1 MEGESEV
8 MSSRETIL
16 ARVRQALADRP
27 VVDPPP
33 VPEVWPETNPDG
45 PTMLARFGEELSAIH
60 GEFHLCGSIKA
71 AGKKLAEL
79 LAELGCERLG
89 VVDQPLG
96 RALAERLPKDQV
108 AWVGE
113 SWDSRTIAELKA
125 SLVAAELLL
134 ADTGSCAV
142 RCRTAQER
150 MLCYLP
156 PACIVVGRAEDVRE
170 HMPAAWKEL
179 APRLADPELRG
190 ETVIITGPS
199 RTADIEKIL
208 ILGVHGPKRLIVL
221 AVQ

>member
-1 MEGESEV
+1 MTD
-8 MSSRETIL
+8 RETIL
-16 ARVRQALADRP
+16 GRIRTALADRP
-27 VVDPPP
+27 HVDPPP
-33 VPEVWPETNPDG
+33 VPEVWPETNPDRA
-45 PTMLARFGEELSAIH
+45 TLLARFGEELTAIQ
-60 GEFHLCGSIKA
+60 GEFHVCGSIKA

-79 LAELGCERLG
+79 LADIGCERLG

-96 RALAERLPKDQV
+96 RELAERLPKNQV
-108 AWVGE
+108 AWIDE
-113 SWDSRTIAELKA
+113 SWDGPAIAELKA
-125 SLVAAELLL
+125 SLVSADLLL
-134 ADTGSCAV
+134 ADTASCVV

-150 MLCYLP
+150 MMCYLP
-156 PACIVVGRAEDVRE
+156 PACIIVARAETVRE

-208 ILGVHGPKRLIVL
+208 ILGVHGPKRVIVL